1 MLYDVMKKALE
12 DELEKIA
19 GSMQGHVRGGR
30 RPVSAQTLLDNEKET
45 SKETKKTIAKLTK
58 TGSKKEIAKTLAPDM
73 KTLATLG
80 IGAYG
85 LSQLQKVKRRYNV
98 GRQVEYQQQQGY

>member
-1 MLYDVMKKALE
+1 MLYDVMKKAFD

-30 RPVSAQTLLDNEKET
+30 RPISAQTLLDKEKSST
-45 SKETKKTIAKLTK
+45 GETKKAIASLIK
-58 TGSKKEIAKTLAPDM
+58 TSAGAKSLAPDAKTLA
-73 KTLATLG
+73 AIG

-85 LSQLQKVKRRYNV
+85 LSQIQKVKRRYNT
-98 GRQVEYQQQQGY
+98 GRQIEYQQQQGY